1 MTATMAQSSSKTRS
15 LSRRRFLEGA
25 TGLSFAFGLGG
36 LELVTR
42 AAADDRVW
50 PNWWLNVAAD
60 GTITIMSPAAE
71 MGQGSF
77 TALPAIIAEEL
88 DADWAHVK
96 ITASPLDAKKYGNP
110 WYNGS
115 LSFSSSATVRAYYKP
130 LRMAG
135 AQARRVLLD
144 AVASKWSVPV
154 AELATDP
161 SVVVHAASGRR
172 ISYGEVAAFARP
184 PAELPKV
191 EEKDLKPLSRFRLIG
206 ADLARDEVPLK
217 VRGAAK
223 YAIDV
228 RLPGMVYAA
237 LLQSP
242 YEGGAPETVD
252 DAKARQIPGISDVVR
267 LPNGVGVLGASVEVT
282 QAAKNALNVTWTN
295 APGASFDSEKSLE
308 DFAGVARDKSKR
320 GVDYFNA
327 GDVEKAIPAAKTV
340 MRAEYRTRYVYH
352 AQMEPLN
359 ATASVAP
366 DGKSADVWIGTQS
379 PSGVMNAIAQVLE
392 TTPDRITVHQHWLG
406 GAYGRRSPAD
416 VGIDAVRLAKV
427 AGKPVKLLGSR
438 EDDLK
443 AGKFRPMTAHYIE
456 AGLDGDG
463 KIVAWH
469 HRVIGESVVA
479 YMSAA
484 SFERIG
490 GKDHILMKGSV
501 LEHYGFPHRRAEFVR
516 QICGTRL
523 SPWRGVGVGHNLL
536 AIEGFIDEIAQA
548 QGKDPLAYRLQHTR
562 NSPRATHLLKTVA
575 DMADWDRKREGRA
588 LGLAIEEKDE
598 TLVAGVAE
606 ISLDARNGK
615 IKVHNF
621 WAAID
626 CGVAVQPRNIAA
638 QIEGGIVY
646 GLGHVLREEITIKA
660 GRVQQSNFMDYQ
672 VMRME
677 DVPEIKVA
685 VVSTENMPTGVGE
698 DGVPLTAA
706 CVGNA
711 FARLTGIRM
720 REVPMSSTRVKAI
733 LGGKA

>member
-1 MTATMAQSSSKTRS
+1 MTQNRSEARS
-15 LSRRRFLEGA
+15 LSRRGFLA
-25 TGLSFAFGLGG
+25 ATTGLTFAFGLGG
-36 LELVTR
+36 LEAVTK
-42 AAADDRVW
+42 AVADDRVW
-50 PNWWLNVAAD
+50 PNWWLNITAD

-88 DADWAHVK
+88 DADWAKVK
-96 ITASPLDAKKYGNP
+96 IVASPLDAKKYGNP

-130 LRMAG
+130 LRIVG

-144 AVASKWSVPV
+144 AVAANWGVPV
-154 AELATDP
+154 AELSTEP
-161 SVVVHAASGRR
+161 SVVVHASSGRR
-172 ISYGEVAAFARP
+172 MGYGEVVTFAKP
-184 PAELPKV
+184 PSETPKI
-191 EEKDLKPLSRFRLIG
+191 EDKDLKPLSRFRLIG
-206 ADLARDEVPLK
+206 SDLARDEVPLK

-223 YAIDV
+223 YGIDV
-228 RLPGMVYAA
+228 RVPGMMYAA

-242 YEGGAPETVD
+242 YEGGSPDHVD
-252 DAKARQIPGISDVVR
+252 ESKARQIPGVSTVVK
-267 LPNGVGVLGASVEVT
+267 LPNGVGVLGNSVEAT
-282 QAAKNALNVTWTN
+282 QAAKNALVVTWTKVP
-295 APGASFDSEKSLE
+295 AATFDSEKSLE
-308 DFAGVARDKSKR
+308 DFATVARDKGKR

-327 GDVEKAIPAAKTV
+327 GDVEKAIPGAKTV

-366 DGKSADVWIGTQS
+366 DGKSAEVWMGTQS
-379 PSGVMNAIAQVLE
+379 PSGVMNSVAQVLE
-392 TTPDRITVHQHWLG
+392 TTPDRITLHQHWLG

-416 VGIDAVRLAKV
+416 VAVDAVRLSKA
-427 AGKPVKLLGSR
+427 AGKPVKLIWSR

-456 AGLDGDG
+456 AGLDADG
-463 KIVAWH
+463 KIMGWH

-479 YMSAA
+479 YMSPAT
-484 SFERIG
+484 FEKIG

-501 LEHYGFPHRRAEFVR
+501 LEHYGIPHRRAEFVR
-516 QICGTRL
+516 QIYGTRL
-523 SPWRGVGVGHNLL
+523 APWRGVGVGHNLL
-536 AIEGFIDEIAQA
+536 AIEGFIDEIAHS
-548 QGKDPLAYRLQHTR
+548 QGKDPLAYRLEHTR
-562 NSPRATHLLKTVA
+562 NSPRAAHLLNTVA
-575 DMADWDRKREGRA
+575 DMADWGRRREGRA

-598 TLVAGVAE
+598 TLVAGIAE
-606 ISLDARNGK
+606 ISVEAASGK

-638 QIEGGIVY
+638 QIEGGIIY

-660 GRVQQSNFMDYQ
+660 GRVQQSNFLDYQ

-677 DVPEIKVA
+677 DAPEIKIA
-685 VVSTENMPTGVGE
+685 VVSTDNMPTGVGE

-711 FARLTGIRM
+711 FATLTGTRL
-720 REVPMSSTRVKAI
+720 REVPMSPARVKAA
-733 LGGKA
+733 LAGKA

>member
-1 MTATMAQSSSKTRS
+1 MAPNMAPNRSETLSLTRRGFMAAT
-15 LSRRRFLEGA
+15 
-25 TGLSFAFGLGG
+25 TGLTFAFGLGG
-36 LELVTR
+36 LELVTAV
-42 AAADDRVW
+42 AAEDPIW
-50 PNWWLNVAAD
+50 PNWWLNIAGD
-60 GTITIMSPAAE
+60 GTITVMSPAAE

-96 ITASPLDAKKYGNP
+96 IVPSPLDAKKYGNP

-115 LSFSSSATVRAYYKP
+115 LSFSASATVRAYYKP
-130 LRMAG
+130 LRIAG

-144 AVASKWSVPV
+144 AVAVRWGVPV
-154 AELATDP
+154 AELSTEP
-161 SVVVHAASGRR
+161 SVVVHARSGRR
-172 ISYGEVAAFARP
+172 MTYGEVATFAKV
-184 PAELPKV
+184 PAELPKID
-191 EEKDLKPLSRFRLIG
+191 EKDLKPPTRFRLIG
-206 ADLARDEVPLK
+206 ADLAREEVPLK

-228 RLPGMVYAA
+228 RLPGMLYGAV
-237 LLQSP
+237 LQSP
-242 YEGGAPETVD
+242 YEGGSPDRVD
-252 DAKARQIPGISDVVR
+252 DGKARQMPGVSAVVK
-267 LPNGVGVLGASVEVT
+267 LPNGVGVLGTSVEAT
-282 QAAKNALNVTWTN
+282 QAAKNALSVTWTN
-295 APGASFDSEKSLE
+295 APAASLDSEKSLE
-308 DFAGVARDKSKR
+308 DFAAVARDKRAR

-340 MRAEYRTRYVYH
+340 IRAEYRTRYVYH

-366 DGKSADVWIGTQS
+366 DGKSAEVWIGTQS
-379 PSGVMNAIAQVLE
+379 PSGVMNSIAQVLG
-392 TTPDRITVHQHWLG
+392 TAPDRITVHQHWLG
-406 GAYGRRSPAD
+406 GGFGRRSPAD
-416 VGIDAVRLAKV
+416 VGIDAVRLAAV
-427 AGKPVKLLGSR
+427 AGKPVKLIWSR

-456 AGLDGDG
+456 AGLDADG
-463 KIVAWH
+463 RIVAWH

-479 YMSAA
+479 YMNPAN
-484 SFERIG
+484 FERIG

-516 QICGTRL
+516 QVCGTRL

-536 AIEGFIDEIAQA
+536 AIEGLIDEIAQS
-548 QGKDPLAYRLQHTR
+548 QGKDPLAYRLEHTR

-575 DMADWDRKREGRA
+575 EMADWGRRRQRRA

-598 TLVAGVAE
+598 TLVAGIAE
-606 ISLDARNGK
+606 ISLDATSGK

-626 CGVAVQPRNIAA
+626 CGVAVQPHNIAA
-638 QIEGGIVY
+638 QIEGGIIY
-646 GLGHVLREEITIKA
+646 GLGHVLREEITIKT
-660 GRVQQSNFMDYQ
+660 GRVQQSNFLDYQ

-677 DVPEIKVA
+677 DVPNVKVA
-685 VVSTENMPTGVGE
+685 VVSTDNMPTGVGE

-711 FARLTGIRM
+711 FAALTGTRL
-720 REVPMSSTRVKAI
+720 RELPMSPARVKAA
-733 LGGKA
+733 LAGKA

>member
-1 MTATMAQSSSKTRS
+1 MAPTRS
-15 LSRRRFLEGA
+15 ETFTLNRRGFLA
-25 TGLSFAFGLGG
+25 ATTGLTFAFGLGG

-42 AAADDRVW
+42 AAAEDRIW
-50 PNWWLNVAAD
+50 PNWWLNIAGD

-77 TALPAIIAEEL
+77 TALPVIIAEEL
-88 DADWAHVK
+88 DANWAYVK
-96 ITASPLDAKKYGNP
+96 IVSSPLDAKKYGNP

-130 LRMAG
+130 LRIAG

-144 AVASKWSVPV
+144 AVAAKWGMPV
-154 AELATDP
+154 GELSTEP
-161 SVVVHAASGRR
+161 SVVIHASSGRR
-172 ISYGEVAAFARP
+172 IAYGEVATFARP

-191 EEKDLKPLSRFRLIG
+191 EERDLKPLSRFRLIG

-228 RLPGMVYAA
+228 RVPGMLYGA

-242 YEGGAPETVD
+242 YEGGSPDKVD
-252 DAKARQIPGISDVVR
+252 DSKARQMPGITAVLK
-267 LPNGVGVLGASVEVT
+267 LPNGVGVLGTSVEAT
-282 QAAKNALNVTWTN
+282 QAAKDALSVTWTN
-295 APGASFDSEKSLE
+295 APAASFDSEKSLE
-308 DFAGVARDKSKR
+308 DFAAVARDKSKR
-320 GVDYFNA
+320 GVDYFIA
-327 GDVEKAIPAAKTV
+327 GDVEKAIPTAKTV
-340 MRAEYRTRYVYH
+340 MSAEYRTRYVYH

-366 DGKSADVWIGTQS
+366 DGKSAEVWIGTQS
-379 PSGVMNAIAQVLE
+379 PTGVMNSIAQELG

-416 VGIDAVRLAKV
+416 VGIDAVRLAKI
-427 AGKPVKLLGSR
+427 AGKPVKLVWSR

-443 AGKFRPMTAHYIE
+443 GGKFRPMTAHYIE
-456 AGLDGDG
+456 AGLDAEGR
-463 KIVAWH
+463 IVAWH

-479 YMSAA
+479 YLAPA
-484 SFERIG
+484 NFEKIG

-523 SPWRGVGVGHNLL
+523 APWRGVGVGHNLL
-536 AIEGFIDEIAQA
+536 AIEGFIDEIAQS
-548 QGKDPLAYRLQHTR
+548 QGKDPLAYRLENTR

-575 DMADWDRKREGRA
+575 EMADWGRSREGRA

-598 TLVAGVAE
+598 TLVAGIAE
-606 ISLDARNGK
+606 ISLDAGSGK

-638 QIEGGIVY
+638 QIEGGIIY

-660 GRVQQSNFMDYQ
+660 GRVQQSNFLDYQ

-677 DVPEIKVA
+677 DVPDIKVA
-685 VVSTENMPTGVGE
+685 VISTENMPTGVGE

-711 FARLTGIRM
+711 FAALTGTRL
-720 REVPMSSTRVKAI
+720 RELPMSPGRVKAA
-733 LGGKA
+733 LAGKA

>member
-1 MTATMAQSSSKTRS
+1 MPQRSSEAFS
-15 LSRRRFLEGA
+15 LSRRGFLTA
-25 TGLSFAFGLGG
+25 TTGLSFVFGLGG
-36 LELVTR
+36 LERVANAL
-42 AAADDRVW
+42 AADQIS
-50 PNWWLNVAAD
+50 PNWWLNVSSD

-71 MGQGSF
+71 MGQGSY

-88 DADWAHVK
+88 DADWTRVRIAP
-96 ITASPLDAKKYGNP
+96 APLDAKKYGNP

-115 LSFSSSATVRAYYKP
+115 LSFSSSATVRAYFTP
-130 LRMAG
+130 LRLAG

-144 AVASKWSVPV
+144 AVAAKWGVPV
-154 AELATDP
+154 AELATEP
-161 SVVVHAASGRR
+161 SVVVHTQSGRR
-172 ISYGEVAAFARP
+172 SSYGEVAAFAKP
-184 PAELPKV
+184 PVDLPKID
-191 EEKDLKPLSRFRLIG
+191 EKDLKPFNRFRLIG
-206 ADLARDEVPLK
+206 ADLPRDEVPLK

-223 YAIDV
+223 YGIDV
-228 RLPGMVYAA
+228 QVPNMLYGA
-237 LLQSP
+237 LLQCP
-242 YEGGAPETVD
+242 YEGGSPESVD
-252 DAKARQIPGISDVVR
+252 DGKARQMPGISAVVK
-267 LPNGVGVLGASVEVT
+267 LPNGVGILGTSVEAT
-282 QAAKNALNVTWTN
+282 QAAKEALSVTWSQ
-295 APGASFDSEKSLE
+295 ALGASFDSEKTLE
-308 DFAGVARDKSKR
+308 DFVVVARDKGKR

-327 GDVEKAIPAAKTV
+327 GDVEQAIPAAKTI

-359 ATASVAP
+359 ATASVSA
-366 DGKSADVWIGTQS
+366 DGKSAEVWMGTQS
-379 PSGVMNAIAQVLE
+379 PSGVMAAVAQMLE
-392 TTPDRITVHQHWLG
+392 TIPDRVTLHQHWLG

-416 VGIDAVRLAKV
+416 VAIDAVRLAKA
-427 AGKPVKLLGSR
+427 AGKPVKLIWSR

-456 AGLDGDG
+456 AGLNAEGL
-463 KIVAWH
+463 IVAWH

-479 YMSAA
+479 YMSPA

-501 LEHYGFPHRRAEFVR
+501 LDHYGIPHRRAEFVR

-523 SPWRGVGVGHNLL
+523 APWRGVGVGHNLL

-548 QGKDPLAYRLQHTR
+548 QGKDPLAYRLEHTR

-575 DMADWDRKREGRA
+575 EMADWGRKRDGRA

-598 TLVAGVAE
+598 TLVAGIAE
-606 ISLDARNGK
+606 ISLDVASGK

-638 QIEGGIVY
+638 QTEGGIVY
-646 GLGHVLREEITIKA
+646 GLGHVLREEITIKG
-660 GRVQQSNFMDYQ
+660 GRVQQSNFSDYQ

-677 DVPEIKVA
+677 DVPDIKIA
-685 VVSTENMPTGVGE
+685 VVSTDNMPTGVGE

-711 FARLTGIRM
+711 FSALTGIRL
-720 REVPMSSTRVKAI
+720 RELPMSPVRVKAA
-733 LGGKA
+733 LAGKV

>member
-1 MTATMAQSSSKTRS
+1 MAQISSETLS
-15 LSRRRFLEGA
+15 LSRRRFLA
-25 TGLSFAFGLGG
+25 ATTGLTFAFGLGG
-36 LELVTR
+36 LRFVTR
-42 AAADDRVW
+42 ATADDRIW
-50 PNWWLNVAAD
+50 PNWWLNIAGD

-88 DADWAHVK
+88 DADWSSVK
-96 ITASPLDAKKYGNP
+96 IVPSPIDAKKYGNP

-130 LRMAG
+130 LRIVG
-135 AQARRVLLD
+135 AQARRVLLG
-144 AVASKWSVPV
+144 AVASKWSIPV
-154 AELATDP
+154 AELSTEP
-161 SVVVHAASGRR
+161 SIVVHAFSGRR
-172 ISYGEVAAFARP
+172 IAFGEVASFAQP
-184 PAELPKV
+184 PTELPKI
-191 EEKDLKPLSRFRLIG
+191 EEKDLKPPSRFRLIG

-223 YAIDV
+223 YAIDARV
-228 RLPGMVYAA
+228 PGMVYAA

-242 YEGGAPETVD
+242 YEGGSPDKVD
-252 DAKARQIPGISDVVR
+252 DSKARQIPGISAVVK
-267 LPNGVGVLGASVEVT
+267 LPNGVGVLGSSVEAT
-282 QAAKNALNVTWTN
+282 QAAKNALSVTWTN
-295 APGASFDSEKSLE
+295 APAASFDSEKSLE
-308 DFAGVARDKSKR
+308 DFAAVARDKNNR
-320 GVDYFNA
+320 GVDFFNA

-340 MRAEYRTRYVYH
+340 MHAEYRTRYVYH

-359 ATASVAP
+359 ATASVTP
-366 DGKSADVWIGTQS
+366 DAKSAEVWIGTQS
-379 PSGVMNAIAQVLE
+379 PSGVMNSIAQVLE

-416 VGIDAVRLAKV
+416 VGVDAVRLAKI
-427 AGKPVKLLGSR
+427 AGKPVKLIWSR
-438 EDDLK
+438 EDDLR

-456 AGLDGDG
+456 AGLDAEGR
-463 KIVAWH
+463 IVAWH

-479 YMSAA
+479 YMSPA

-516 QICGTRL
+516 QICGTRVA
-523 SPWRGVGVGHNLL
+523 PWRGVGVGHNLL
-536 AIEGFIDEIAQA
+536 AIEGFIDEIAQS
-548 QGKDPLAYRLQHTR
+548 QGKDSLAYRLEHTGS
-562 NSPRATHLLKTVA
+562 SPRATYLLKTVA
-575 DMADWDRKREGRA
+575 EMADWDRRREGRA

-606 ISLDARNGK
+606 ISVDTGSGK

-660 GRVQQSNFMDYQ
+660 GRVQQSNFLDYQ

-677 DVPEIKVA
+677 DVPDIRVA
-685 VVSTENMPTGVGE
+685 VVSTDNMPTGVGE

-711 FARLTGIRM
+711 FATLTGARL
-720 REVPMSSTRVKAI
+720 RELPMSPSRVKAA
-733 LGGKA
+733 LAGKA